1 MDRYVTLLLVFC
13 CVEPNYIAV
22 ANYKSDLEMVSSG
35 TQQDKQIMIVGS
47 TRYRHSTKA

>member
-1 MDRYVTLLLVFC
+1 MDRYVTLQLTFC

-22 ANYKSDLEMVSSG
+22 ANYKSDLEMVSFG
-35 TQQDKQIMIVGS
+35 TQQDEQSMIVGS